1 MKQTAVEFLNEQIR
15 LNSKFKENS
24 KGGISFK
31 IGLSKIDEL
40 FKQAIEIERE
50 QIIGTYHKG
59 YAGVLKVPQEEYNA
73 EKYYNETYKN
83 K

>member
-1 MKQTAVEFLNEQIR
+1 MKQTAVEYLNEQMR

-40 FKQAIEIERE
+40 FRQAKDIERE
-50 QIIGTYHKG
+50 QIVDAYETSHISMM
-59 YAGVLKVPQEEYNA
+59 NA
-73 EKYYNETYKN
+73 EQYYNENFKIN
-83 K
+83 RL

>member
-1 MKQTAVEFLNEQIR
+1 
-15 LNSKFKENS
+15 
-24 KGGISFK
+24 
-31 IGLSKIDEL
+31 LSKIDEL